1 MIPAG
6 ELDRA
11 AAAGVVSFGRPNARP
26 VRCSVD
32 GCRRLLGT
40 GQAKRIYVDA
50 TARGYVCGACQWA
63 ALDTNRKGLHP

>member
-11 AAAGVVSFGRPNARP
+11 AAAGKVAFGRANARP
-26 VRCSVD
+26 VRCSVQ

-50 TARGYVCGACQWA
+50 TGRGFACGACQWA
-63 ALDTNRKGLHP
+63 VLDTIRRG